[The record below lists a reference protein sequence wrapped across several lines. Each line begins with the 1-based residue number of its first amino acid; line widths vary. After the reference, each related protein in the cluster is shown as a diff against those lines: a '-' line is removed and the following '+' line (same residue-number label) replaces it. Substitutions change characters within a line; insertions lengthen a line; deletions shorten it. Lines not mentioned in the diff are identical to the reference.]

1 MHEAPPAA
9 IVCLSIF
16 FLKHTLALL
25 RGQEV
30 EALLEGQTLL
40 GELVVGGEAGCG
52 GVWWERGGRVG
63 GG

>member
-1 MHEAPPAA
+1 MQLPQQQLYVFP
-9 IVCLSIF
+9 IF

-25 RGQEV
+25 RRQEV

-63 GG
+63 WG